1 MTKQGFKRAA
11 SASLLIAYPLLV
23 YFGLQAFDPRL
34 LVLLL
39 VLMAG
44 LRWLAWD
51 GEQRGMLVYWL
62 AAIAL
67 VVVAT
72 MVSGSEKGLLFY
84 PLIVNISF
92 FSFFFISLFN
102 PPTVIERFA
111 RKQQHDGEL
120 SADALRYTR
129 RVTQVWC
136 LFFIVNASISVW
148 TVYHSRE
155 MWLLYNGL
163 LSYLLTALLMGVE
176 FLVRRKKIND
186 KDLNSPPTV
195 ESTDN

>member
-1 MTKQGFKRAA
+1 MTKQTLKRVA
-11 SASLLIAYPLLV
+11 STALLITYPLLV
-23 YFGLQAFDPRL
+23 YFGLQVFDPRVM
-34 LVLLL
+34 VLLL

-62 AAIAL
+62 AAIA
-67 VVVAT
+67 VVVLAT
-72 MVSGSEKGLLFY
+72 LLSGSEKGLLFY
-84 PLIVNISF
+84 PLIVNIAF

-111 RKQQHDGEL
+111 RKQHGEL
-120 SADALRYTR
+120 SEDGLRYTR

-136 LFFIVNASISVW
+136 LFFVVNASLSVY

-155 MWLLYNGL
+155 IWLLYNGL
-163 LSYLLTALLMGVE
+163 VSYLLTGMVMGIE
-176 FLVRRKKIND
+176 YLVRQRKLSELHD
-186 KDLNSPPTV
+186 
-195 ESTDN
+195 